1 MLYTGDQDA
10 ELLAAAISSLTLNLA
25 ALPLEGIVMFGIVL
39 LQAMARTRQ
48 ALVIS
53 VAKTVLLLPS
63 SSCCPLWWGRDGS

>member
-1 MLYTGDQDA
+1 
-10 ELLAAAISSLTLNLA
+10 
-25 ALPLEGIVMFGIVL
+25 MFGIVL

-63 SSCCPLWWGRDGS
+63 SSCCPSGGGATGS